1 MTEEEMVER
10 FKVYLSHQMPDATN
24 IGIDSVRSIV
34 GGASRQTFSMKLNI
48 TYRDAEVLKRV
59 ILRREFESGII
70 DTRVRTEWDA
80 YRAFFNTSVPVP
92 EPLWI
97 EEDPEWMGTPFFAME
112 EIVGC
117 QDFFRL
123 FLEPPY
129 NAVRE
134 KVGERFCEIMGTI
147 ATTDPAEVGLEGK
160 LDKPTPDECWRRELD
175 YWEADINRDELEPHP
190 VLRAAI
196 RWLRRNPPPPAQTV
210 GIVHGDMRGG
220 NFMFNRDGE
229 IKGILDWEM
238 MHLGDPLEDL
248 AWSLNRL
255 FSWEDHDRLGL
266 MLPRGR
272 AIRIWEDVSGFK
284 ADPEVLLWWEIFSSV
299 KGMAIWISMNEVYA
313 TGKNSNTV
321 ICFGGMFASDLQ
333 GRILLKQMREVS

>member
-1 MTEEEMVER
+1 MTEEELVEK
-10 FKVYLSHQMPDATN
+10 FKGYLSHQLPDAMN
-24 IGIDSVRSIV
+24 IEIDSVRTIV
-34 GGASRQTFSMKLNI
+34 GGGSRQTFSVKLKI
-48 TYRDAEVLKRV
+48 TYRDTEVLKRV
-59 ILRREFESGII
+59 ILRRESESGII
-70 DTRVRTEWDA
+70 ETRVRTEWDA
-80 YRAFFNTSVPVP
+80 YSAFFNTRVPVP

-97 EEDPEWMGTPFFAME
+97 EEDPKWMGMPFIVME
-112 EIVGC
+112 EIVGG

-134 KVGERFCEIMGTI
+134 KAGERFCEIMGTI
-147 ATTDPAEVGLEGK
+147 AKTDPAAVGLEGK
-160 LDKPTPDECWRRELD
+160 LDEPAPDACWRHELD
-175 YWEADINRDELEPHP
+175 WWEEDINRHELEPHP

-196 RWLRRNPPPPAQTV
+196 RWLRRNPPQPAQRV

-220 NFMFNRDGE
+220 NFLFTIDGE
-229 IKGILDWEM
+229 IKAILDWEL

-255 FSWEDHDRLGL
+255 FSWEDQDRLGL
-266 MLPRGR
+266 MLPRAR

-299 KGMAIWISMNEVYA
+299 KGMAIWISINEVYS
-313 TGKNSNTV
+313 TGKNPSP
-321 ICFGGMFASDLQ
+321 IFCFGGMFASDLQ
-333 GRILLKQMREVS
+333 GRILVKQMREVS